1 MKAFLKAVLGSMQD
15 AMELRAE
22 LYIKTRGWE

>member
-1 MKAFLKAVLGSMQD
+1 MKNFFTALLDCVKT

-22 LYIKTRGWE
+22 LYIKTKGWE

>member
-1 MKAFLKAVLGSMQD
+1 MKNFFTAVLNCMQS

>member
-1 MKAFLKAVLGSMQD
+1 MKNFFTSILNCMQS

>member
-1 MKAFLKAVLGSMQD
+1 MKAFFKSILSNIQD
-15 AMELRAE
+15 AMALRAE

>member
-1 MKAFLKAVLGSMQD
+1 MKNFFKAILNSMQS

>member
-1 MKAFLKAVLGSMQD
+1 MKTFFTSLLDCMQS

>member
-1 MKAFLKAVLGSMQD
+1 MMNFFKAVLSSMQE

>member
-1 MKAFLKAVLGSMQD
+1 MKSFLKAVLSSMQD
-15 AMELRAE
+15 ALELRAE

>member
-1 MKAFLKAVLGSMQD
+1 MKAFFKSILSSMQD
-15 AMELRAE
+15 AMALRAE

>member
-1 MKAFLKAVLGSMQD
+1 MKTFFTTLLDYMQS
-15 AMELRAE
+15 AAELRAE

>member
-1 MKAFLKAVLGSMQD
+1 MKSFLKAVLSSMQD

>member
-1 MKAFLKAVLGSMQD
+1 MKAFLKAVLSSMQD
-15 AMELRAE
+15 ALELRAE